1 MGRSLDSREWL
12 AFSAIYL
19 LWGGTFLAVR
29 IAVLATPPLFTA
41 GVRFF
46 VAGTLLYGF
55 MRLRGAPRPSLREWR
70 NLTLIGLLMFA
81 LTYGP
86 LFWGEQYVS
95 SSMTAVIEATLPI
108 TMIGLEVLVFRT
120 QTLHWRTAC
129 GVALGFAG
137 VLLLLFHNAEQRLP
151 LWPCMV
157 ILAGGMAWSLGTVI
171 SGRLTLPASRP
182 LNAGAEMM
190 LGGLMLLGLSLS
202 SGELHPFPTITLRAV
217 LALLYLIVFGSIV
230 AYTAYVWLL
239 GRFSATRVSS
249 HAYVNP
255 LVAVAVGYFI
265 AGEDVTP
272 RSLLACLIITVSVF
286 MILAKA
292 DTPRAAAPATRRK
305 LRAERLN
312 GLAAT
317 QECRSSQMP

>member
-1 MGRSLDSREWL
+1 MRRYLDSREWL
-12 AFSAIYL
+12 AFGAIYL

-29 IAVLATPPLFTA
+29 VAVLEAPPLLTA

-46 VAGTLLYGF
+46 VAGSLVYGF
-55 MRLRGAPRPSLREWR
+55 LRMRGAARPTLREWR
-70 NLTLIGLLMFA
+70 SLALIGLLMFA

-95 SSMTAVIEATLPI
+95 SSMTAVIEASLPI
-108 TMIGLEVLVFRT
+108 TMIALEVLLFRT

-129 GVALGFAG
+129 GVVMGFAG
-137 VLLLLFHNAEQRLP
+137 VMLLLFHNAEQQLP
-151 LWPCMV
+151 LWPCLV
-157 ILAGGMAWSLGTVI
+157 ILAGGIAWSFGTVL
-171 SGRLTLPASRP
+171 SGRLTLPNSRP

-202 SGELHPFPTITLRAV
+202 SGELHALPTITLHAA

-255 LVAVAVGYFI
+255 LVAVALGYFV
-265 AGEDVTP
+265 AGETVTL

-286 MILAKA
+286 LILGKA
-292 DTPRAAAPATRRK
+292 GARDEGRIAAAAVAPG
-305 LRAERLN
+305 RLS
-312 GLAAT
+312 G
-317 QECRSSQMP
+317 SFH

>member
-1 MGRSLDSREWL
+1 MRRYLESREWL

-29 IAVLATPPLFTA
+29 IAVLATPPLLTA

-55 MRLRGAPRPSLREWR
+55 MRLRGAPRPSLPEWR

-129 GVALGFAG
+129 GVALGFVG

-151 LWPCMV
+151 LWPSMV

-171 SGRLTLPASRP
+171 SGRLPLPASRP

-217 LALLYLIVFGSIV
+217 LALMYLIVFGSIV
-230 AYTAYVWLL
+230 AFTAYVWLL

-255 LVAVAVGYFI
+255 LVAVALGYFI
-265 AGEDVTP
+265 AGEVVTP

-292 DTPRAAAPATRRK
+292 DTPRPIGVRQGFKFPTRNRSNVACK
-305 LRAERLN
+305 SSLN
-312 GLAAT
+312 SL
-317 QECRSSQMP
+317 S